1 MVDGFTI
8 AHRLSRK
15 QARLLDRMRDPLA
28 AETAAHPGTT
38 NTFEAL
44 SWRRVRAG
52 GHVSTLGPADPHSD
66 VVRPAPRTRIRREP
80 RRCRQGD
87 ASATRSARTRVSV
100 HDPRQAPR
108 SRHGR
113 LRSHPRSRR
122 RGARGVGTRSSLR
135 RSPTAVRAIRNP
147 TRRALGLHRANAHR
161 THPRARSAHA
171 VEPQQSPVCPRG
183 GPYACP
189 PIAPRAGPRSLMSG
203 AGAQRRRV
211 GWESRLCLMRGSN
224 GSVVVGWALSRAPSL
239 SVTASHGTDRRCKR
253 CLRPLDTPRPR
264 GRRTTGSRAVGAH
277 RCSEPRLG
285 NSSTQSLSHVSYHTA
300 GSALAGASRLRRV
313 SQLGQ
318 R

>member
-44 SWRRVRAG
+44 SGVEYALVVTFRPRA
-52 GHVSTLGPADPHSD
+52 SRSHSD
-66 VVRPAPRTRIRREP
+66 VVRPAPRTCIRREP

-161 THPRARSAHA
+161 THPGARSAHA
-171 VEPQQSPVCPRG
+171 VEPQQSPVCPKG

-203 AGAQRRRV
+203 AGAQRSWV
-211 GWESRLCLMRGSN
+211 GVSLVLDAGLERIRCRGLGPVPS
-224 GSVVVGWALSRAPSL
+224 SKLVSHRASWNRSSL
-239 SVTASHGTDRRCKR
+239 
-253 CLRPLDTPRPR
+253 
-264 GRRTTGSRAVGAH
+264 
-277 RCSEPRLG
+277 
-285 NSSTQSLSHVSYHTA
+285 
-300 GSALAGASRLRRV
+300 
-313 SQLGQ
+313 
-318 R
+318 